1 MDGINNMES
10 IPRPQEFDTLS
21 HQVKFS
27 TDDWHSK
34 REEIRQLYT
43 YEDHTLE
50 DVMAVFR
57 DKYGLNAKS
66 VPRV

>member
-1 MDGINNMES
+1 MAGINNMES
-10 IPRPQEFDTLS
+10 ITRPREFDTLS
-21 HQVKFS
+21 HHVKFS
-27 TDDWHSK
+27 NEDWHSK
-34 REEIRQLYT
+34 REEILQLYT

-57 DKYGLNAKS
+57 NKYGLNAKS